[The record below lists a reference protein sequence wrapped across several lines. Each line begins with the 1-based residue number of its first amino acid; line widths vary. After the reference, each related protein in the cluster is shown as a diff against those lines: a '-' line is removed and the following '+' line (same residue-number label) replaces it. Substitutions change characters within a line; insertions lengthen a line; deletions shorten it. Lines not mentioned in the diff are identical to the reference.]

1 MFAWMAQ
8 FADVSLRTVTRM
20 EYLCAT
26 VMPIRSIGD
35 SSTSV
40 YPSHR
45 SARFLESYDHGT
57 YTINL
62 YNTHFVT
69 IYPEE
74 EHSKG
79 RGVHDAE
86 TVSFPR
92 NEGQSGIL
100 IEPDG

>member
-1 MFAWMAQ
+1 M
-8 FADVSLRTVTRM
+8 SLRAVTRM

-26 VMPIRSIGD
+26 VMLIRSIGD

-40 YPSHR
+40 CPSHR
-45 SARFLESYDHGT
+45 LAKFLERYDRDT
-57 YTINL
+57 YTIDL

-74 EHSKG
+74 EHGEG

-86 TVSFPR
+86 TVRLPR
-92 NEGQSGIL
+92 DEGQGSIL